1 MLKKLRRAIHN
12 EQSQPEPVRARQFKA
27 MKRLEDIPQAF
38 GRSTDARVVNL
49 DANHRPEATASKKN
63 LTA

>member
-12 EQSQPEPVRARQFKA
+12 EQSQTEPVRARRFKA

-38 GRSTDARVVNL
+38 GRITDARVVN
-49 DANHRPEATASKKN
+49 HRPETTASKKN
-63 LTA
+63 PTA